1 MKFLFRNVC
10 DKSSWRSPAL
20 ILVYLVIAN
29 ASLIVTIIAVAV
41 YLNDDVGYH
50 RSKREFL
57 FYLQRAYD
65 MATYLLFGIMIFL
78 IITNLISLA
87 IRLKVI
93 MESVDYITQ
102 QVNQQRKEYKETVGR
117 FVYDAFLVKKYYE
130 NELAAFQSTEELPA
144 QSALRKHKDMKK
156 ERTIRETMNEISKH
170 LTALNNIKIIVGQSE
185 KKQFDTKFL
194 KLIDELKSGQ
204 MTSRKDVSRI
214 KQNLAKVWKF
224 QKQAKLDKTKS
235 SLSQRSIHQ
244 APVIVSKSI
253 NSDAKMKCLWKSTI
267 SKSMTRK
274 KSMKSSPG
282 QESDSSKN
290 DFSAFMANIVKSQT
304 KQKIGSSSVMS
315 ELNDKSVIEYC
326 QSMGNAET
334 KSDRKKK

>member
-144 QSALRKHKDMKK
+144 Q
-156 ERTIRETMNEISKH
+156 
-170 LTALNNIKIIVGQSE
+170 
-185 KKQFDTKFL
+185 